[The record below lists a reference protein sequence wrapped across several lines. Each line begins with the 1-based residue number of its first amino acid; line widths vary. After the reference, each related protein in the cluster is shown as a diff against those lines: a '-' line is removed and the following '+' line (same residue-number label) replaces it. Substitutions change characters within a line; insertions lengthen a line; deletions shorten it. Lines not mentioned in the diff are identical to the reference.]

1 MVKNLILAI
10 SFGFKLKQDRRH
22 RLRSIQTFYTAI
34 IIVIVIVIIIIIMV
48 MIVIII
54 ILVTNKIFQL
64 EITQQ
69 YVLFSA
75 AL

>member
-34 IIVIVIVIIIIIMV
+34 IIVIVIIIIMV
-48 MIVIII
+48 IIVIII
-54 ILVTNKIFQL
+54 ITVTNKIFQL